1 MSVTV
6 LGKIRF
12 KRANVEVTVTGA
24 TADALGSIAN
34 QGEVQP
40 IGWPDGELLTPEAFL
55 SEGRF
60 FTSAEVLSGDSVC
73 VLGYQT
79 ALDLFAG
86 DNPLGETIWVNRK
99 HCLVIGVLAELETT
113 DEENRYREN
122 PNETFYMPIS
132 TAIQNLFEDEPSVSI
147 TAHVTDESQMDT
159 AIEQIAAYLRE
170 RHGVE
175 QDAEGNYQDDFDIL
189 ARKDILGSQQEAAR
203 AFSWLLAA
211 MAIVSLAVGG
221 IGIMNVMLVSV
232 TERTREIGVRLAV
245 GAHPGDITFQFL
257 LESIL
262 ISLGGGLLGI
272 AVGVL
277 AIPLASSL
285 NQGRALLDPQS
296 IPLALGVAVLTGVAF
311 GLYPAVRA
319 ARLNPIEA
327 LRYE

>member
-1 MSVTV
+1 
-6 LGKIRF
+6 
-12 KRANVEVTVTGA
+12 
-24 TADALGSIAN
+24 
-34 QGEVQP
+34 
-40 IGWPDGELLTPEAFL
+40 
-55 SEGRF
+55 
-60 FTSAEVLSGDSVC
+60 
-73 VLGYQT
+73 
-79 ALDLFAG
+79 
-86 DNPLGETIWVNRK
+86 
-99 HCLVIGVLAELETT
+99 LVIGVLAELETT

-132 TAIQNLFEDEPSVSI
+132 AAIQNLFEDEPSVSI